1 MRKGN
6 IDYLRERINRKNLDV
21 IRMVNYDDIDEC
33 YSWSK
38 ESCEDLLDVLKHF
51 INEYECQYKTQAFI
65 ESEVIKLEKYISSH
79 F

>member
-6 IDYLRERINRKNLDV
+6 IDYLRERINRKNLDAV
-21 IRMVNYDDIDEC
+21 RMVNYDEIDKC

-38 ESCEDLLDVLKHF
+38 ESCEELLDVLKNF
-51 INEYECQYKTQAFI
+51 INEYEGQHETQVFI
-65 ESEVIKLEKYISSH
+65 EREVVKLDKYITSR

>member
-6 IDYLRERINRKNLDV
+6 IDYLRERINRKNLDAV
-21 IRMVNYDDIDEC
+21 RMVNYDEIDEC

-38 ESCEDLLDVLKHF
+38 ESCEELLDVLKCL
-51 INEYECQYKTQAFI
+51 INEYEDQHETQVFI
-65 ESEVIKLEKYISSH
+65 EREVVKLEKYVASR